1 MKSNISLL
9 ALLTLFCMQISA
21 QNSMEKTVE
30 STVKE
35 VMIFSEGCRITK
47 TQSVALE
54 KGNTVL
60 KFNKL
65 TPYLDEKSVQV
76 KVDQNAIVLSVN
88 FQMNYQSEKKKDESL
103 DNLEKKIDE
112 LSEKIKTEQIYCEI
126 LSGEL
131 AFLNANS
138 RIAGTANGIQ
148 SSQLKE
154 TYTFYSEKIKELRL
168 DFQKRT
174 NNIKTLS
181 KEKDEYQKQYNEIVN
196 QEVFPEGEL
205 YIKVEAPKA
214 ATYTFEVSYLA
225 DKAGWTPSYDL
236 IAKGITAPIQL
247 IYKAEVHQDTREDW
261 KNAKIKLSSS
271 SPQYSGTAPEL
282 IPYFLNY
289 NSRPIVYQES
299 PVSASGGFGSLYG
312 YVRDKT
318 TGESIPF
325 ANVAVLK
332 DGKVITGG
340 QTDFDGKYII
350 RAINPGTYTLQVSCI
365 GFQTQRLQD
374 IVIGAN
380 KIVPQNLTLNPTTET
395 LKAVEIV
402 DYKVPVFE
410 SNQTSSGAIITA
422 DEISK
427 RPSRSVEVV
436 TSVSGVYSKDGDIGS
451 IRGTRQ
457 GSIERN
463 QNSNAT
469 PMQQIQ
475 NETTFEFDIKTPYT
489 IPSDG
494 KNYTIMI
501 DDYMIPAA
509 YQYIAAPRA
518 NDNVFLTALLTDWT
532 KYNLLSGVSNI
543 FFENTYIGKTD
554 INPRI
559 TSDTLKLSL
568 GSDKGVVIDRQL
580 QKNYSSTKT
589 IGSKTE
595 ETKSWKITV
604 KNNKSNTVDLVLTD
618 QIPVST
624 VNTIEVKALTLS
636 EGLLEEDTG
645 IITWR
650 LSLTAGET
658 KEIELKYVVK
668 YPKGNRV
675 YIE

>member
-1 MKSNISLL
+1 MNKN
-9 ALLTLFCMQISA
+9 ALFLVLSLFCISTFA

-112 LSEKIKTEQIYCEI
+112 LSEKIKTEQIHCSI
-126 LSGEL
+126 INDEL
-131 AFLNANS
+131 TFLGANIK
-138 RIAGTANGIQ
+138 IAGSTNGIQ
-148 SSQLKE
+148 SPQLKE
-154 TYTFYSEKIKELRL
+154 TFAFYSEKIKDLRF

-174 NNIKTLS
+174 NTIKALAE
-181 KEKDEYQKQYNEIVN
+181 EKDKYQKQYNELVN
-196 QEVFPEGEL
+196 QEIFPEGEL

-214 ATYTFEVSYLA
+214 ATYNFEVSYLA
-225 DKAGWTPSYDL
+225 NKAGWTPTYDL
-236 IAKGITAPIQL
+236 IAKSIAAPIQL
-247 IYKAEVHQDTREDW
+247 IYKAEVYQDTREDW

-271 SPQYSGTAPEL
+271 TPQYSGTAPEL
-282 IPYFLNY
+282 VPYFLNY
-289 NSRPIVYQES
+289 GSRPPAYGQS
-299 PVSASGGFGSLYG
+299 PVSTSGGLGTLYG
-312 YVRDKT
+312 FVNDKQT
-318 TGESIPF
+318 KESIPF
-325 ANVAVLK
+325 ANVAILNK
-332 DGKVITGG
+332 DGRVVTGSK
-340 QTDFDGKYII
+340 TDFDGKYTI
-350 RAINPGTYTLQVSCI
+350 RGINSGIYTVQVSCVGYQMQQLPNIAI
-365 GFQTQRLQD
+365 G
-374 IVIGAN
+374 VN
-380 KIVPQNLTLNPTTET
+380 KIVPQNIVLNPTAET
-395 LKAVEIV
+395 LAEFQVVE
-402 DYKVPVFE
+402 YKIPLSEASSSTTVF
-410 SNQTSSGAIITA
+410 
-422 DEISK
+422 
-427 RPSRSVEVV
+427 
-436 TSVSGVYSKDGDIGS
+436 SKDGEIGS
-451 IRGTRQ
+451 IRGLRGNSEAIYIE
-457 GSIERN
+457 GSRTSSEIKRT
-463 QNSNAT
+463 QNTNAT

-475 NETTFEFDIKTPYT
+475 SETTFEFDIKTPYT

-554 INPRI
+554 INSRT
-559 TSDTLKLSL
+559 TSDTLNLSL
-568 GSDKGVVIDRQL
+568 GSDKGIMMERKL
-580 QKNYSSTKT
+580 QKDHSTTKT

-595 ETKSWKITV
+595 VTKSWKITV
-604 KNNKSNTVDLVLTD
+604 KNNKTAPVDLVLTD
-618 QIPVST
+618 QIPVSA
-624 VNTIEVKALTLS
+624 VSSIEIKALALS
-636 EGLLEEDTG
+636 EGVLEENTG
-645 IITWR
+645 IITWK
-650 LSLTAGET
+650 LSLAAGEM

-668 YPKGNRV
+668 YPKGSHI